1 MREVVLLVLIG
12 AATYLL
18 RGAFIL
24 SPTLTPPPA
33 LRRLLRH
40 VGPAVLAAI
49 VAPQLFLV
57 HGSASAR
64 NVSAG
69 VIAAIATG
77 VLWRWRRSLPLAL
90 FGGLGAWWLAAM
102 AVAV

>member
-1 MREVVLLVLIG
+1 MRDLVVLAAIAG
-12 AATYLL
+12 ATYLL
-18 RGAFIL
+18 RGAFLL
-24 SPTLTPPPA
+24 SPAVSPPPG
-33 LRRLLRH
+33 LRRVLRY

-49 VAPQLFLV
+49 VAPQLLLV
-57 HGSASAR
+57 HGSASPR

-69 VIAAIATG
+69 VLAGIATG

-90 FGGLGAWWLAAM
+90 FGGLGAWWIAAM